1 MLELTI
7 AESALLLIVAVVI
20 LIWCMCHCTEVKVDT
35 LLGATVFGFV
45 LMAAGLAHLRSI
57 AMFL

>member
-7 AESALLLIVAVVI
+7 AESALLLILAVAI
-20 LIWCMCHCTEVKVDT
+20 LIWCGVRCTEIKIDT

-57 AMFL
+57 VMFL